1 MGITAAAAVMARIG
15 DAGRKSTHARARV
28 VAATLRRRSPFTA
41 EEVVREVA
49 RSGVGRA
56 TVFRTLDLL
65 VSIGALSRVIE
76 SCRGISRKN
85 SRRSTVTPRSM
96 KGISRIRP
104 GPRVAWRLPSLNTTR
119 RWYSGTIRIACSSE
133 FQPIRQ
139 FGERFL
145 EALSIPF
152 SADVAVE
159 AEAPPTMDAKVNA
172 ETGPFLP
179 RSTVSRIRA
188 LRSVASNARY
198 FTGRPSLIG
207 TGILAA
213 RLR

>member
-1 MGITAAAAVMARIG
+1 MVAPHACTQRDARDSG
-15 DAGRKSTHARARV
+15 VD
-28 VAATLRRRSPFTA
+28 LRRALTGWSC
-41 EEVVREVA
+41 
-49 RSGVGRA
+49 RSGSDPRPLELNHLHADRVPP
-56 TVFRTLDLL
+56 VLDPDRLL
-65 VSIGALSRVIE
+65 
-76 SCRGISRKN
+76 
-85 SRRSTVTPRSM
+85 
-96 KGISRIRP
+96 
-104 GPRVAWRLPSLNTTR
+104 
-119 RWYSGTIRIACSSE
+119 SSE
-133 FQPIRQ
+133 FQPICQ
-139 FGERFL
+139 FGGRFL
-145 EALSIPF
+145 ETVSVPF